1 MSGTDGEIPQGEDQG
16 RLTWSQSH
24 KLQGKAASSTLTTT
38 ITPNDPNK
46 DVKSSEDAR
55 MTLTNGSTS
64 QEEGE
69 TAQAAL
75 ETTQAAPE
83 AIGDLVSNESN

>member
-16 RLTWSQSH
+16 RLTRSQSH
-24 KLQGKAASSTLTTT
+24 KLQGKAASSTSTAT
-38 ITPNDPNK
+38 ITPNDPNE
-46 DVKSSEDAR
+46 DVKSSEDAG
-55 MTLTNGSTS
+55 MTLTDGSAG

-75 ETTQAAPE
+75 ETAQAAPE
-83 AIGDLVSNESN
+83 AAGDSVSNKSD